1 MASLKEMRN
10 RIGSVK
16 ATQKITKAM
25 QMVAAAKLRR
35 AQDAAQS
42 ARPYAERMAS
52 VIANLAQGVSG
63 ESAPRLLAGTG
74 ADQRHVLVVATS
86 DRGLAGGF
94 NTSIV
99 RAARER
105 ISSLRAAG
113 KDVKLIIVGKKARD
127 QLRRLHSDKIID
139 FYEAGGAPSMDVAQ
153 AVADRVTALFEAGEV
168 DGPRLITT
176 GPILN
181 SEGANAQINHQLVE
195 TAEAARKAVAGE
207 VDVVSMVYSRFQ
219 SVVSQVPSVKQLIPA
234 EVAADAPQVDLKGAV
249 YEYEPS
255 EEAILETL
263 LPRNLTIQL
272 FSAMLENQA
281 GFYAAQMTA
290 MDNATRN
297 AGDMIASL
305 TLQYNRTR
313 QAQIT
318 KELIEIISGAEA
330 I

>member
-25 QMVAAAKLRR
+25 QMVAAAKLRK
-35 AQDAAQS
+35 AQEAAQS
-42 ARPYAERMAS
+42 ARPYARRMAG
-52 VIANLAQGVSG
+52 VIANLAAGVTPQG
-63 ESAPRLLAGTG
+63 APRLLVGTG
-74 ADQRHVLVVATS
+74 SDRRHLVVVATS

-94 NTSIV
+94 NSSIV

-105 ISSLRAAG
+105 IAGLLAEG
-113 KDVKLIIVGKKARD
+113 KDVKLIVVGRKARD
-127 QLRRLHSDKIID
+127 QLRRLYGDR
-139 FYEAGGAPSMDVAQ
+139 FLAVFEAGGSPSLER
-153 AVADRVTALFEAGEV
+153 ADEIAARIREAFEAGE
-168 DGPRLITT
+168 
-176 GPILN
+176 
-181 SEGANAQINHQLVE
+181 A
-195 TAEAARKAVAGE
+195 
-207 VDVVSMVYSRFQ
+207 DVVTLVFSQFR
-219 SVVSQVPSVKQLIPA
+219 SVVSQIPTARQLIPA
-234 EVAADAPQVDLKGAV
+234 QVDEGAPV
-249 YEYEPS
+249 VDLAGASYEYEPD
-255 EEAILETL
+255 EETILEAL
-263 LPRNLTIQL
+263 LPRNITTQI

-281 GFYAAQMTA
+281 GFFASQMTA

-330 I
+330 L

>member
-35 AQDAAQS
+35 AQDAAQN
-42 ARPYAERMAS
+42 ARPYAERMAA
-52 VIANLAQGVSG
+52 VIANLARGVSG
-63 ESAPRLLAGTG
+63 DTAPRLLVGTG
-74 ADQRHVLVVATS
+74 GDQRHLVVVATA

-94 NTSIV
+94 NSGIV
-99 RAARER
+99 RAAREK
-105 ISSLRAAG
+105 LRELTAAG
-113 KDVKLIIVGKKARD
+113 KDVRVLVVGKKARD
-127 QLRRLHSDKIID
+127 QLRRQYGDRSAG
-139 FYEAGGAPSMDVAQ
+139 FFEAGGSPSLATAQ
-153 AVADRVTALFEAGEV
+153 AVADRITELF
-168 DGPRLITT
+168 D
-176 GPILN
+176 
-181 SEGANAQINHQLVE
+181 
-195 TAEAARKAVAGE
+195 AGE
-207 VDVVSMVYSRFQ
+207 VDVVHLIYSRFK
-219 SVVSQVPSVKQLIPA
+219 SVVSQVPTVRQLIPA
-234 EVAADAPQVDLKGAV
+234 EVVEGGPTVDLQGAA
-249 YEYEPS
+249 YEYEPGES
-255 EEAILETL
+255 EILEEL
-263 LPRNLTIQL
+263 LPRNLTTQV

-281 GFYAAQMTA
+281 GFFASQMTA

-330 I
+330 L